1 MIYDELEW
9 VHSLRVMWDQVEQI
23 LGEQYAVDG

>member
-9 VHSLRVMWDQVEQI
+9 VHSLRIMWDQVEQI
-23 LGEQYAVDG
+23 LWEGSYGR